1 MRGLSMQRAWGVA
14 GAIVVAVAGTAYST
28 VPASGAPRTVTC
40 TSLSGNLSSTPVIFT
55 VGGCSGNTGGSGSA
69 EGNTITWHDGMSTF
83 LTSTAFTPSHEQRAR
98 RCGALSNKWTIADS
112 VASDLT
118 GSIKAGGKV
127 SAKVCILNEAP
138 DPWSLAPGSVLT
150 LR

>member
-1 MRGLSMQRAWGVA
+1 
-14 GAIVVAVAGTAYST
+14 
-28 VPASGAPRTVTC
+28 
-40 TSLSGNLSSTPVIFT
+40 
-55 VGGCSGNTGGSGSA
+55 
-69 EGNTITWHDGMSTF
+69 
-83 LTSTAFTPSHEQRAR
+83 
-98 RCGALSNKWTIADS
+98 